1 MEWGVRSKHYYAERL
16 SRTPA
21 FQEFLSSNIL
31 EVTNEEYQSLSRQ
44 CIEYLQGE
52 INEVA
57 PSSHNS
63 YVAWLSTWNKCFD
76 HAAKT
81 AGIVIKE

>member
-1 MEWGVRSKHYYAERL
+1 MNWGVRTKFYYAERL

-63 YVAWLSTWNKCFD
+63 YVAWLTSWNKCFD

-81 AGIVIKE
+81 AGIIIKE

>member
-1 MEWGVRSKHYYAERL
+1 MLSFFQYLQEQAEL
-16 SRTPA
+16 
-21 FQEFLSSNIL
+21 
-31 EVTNEEYQSLSRQ
+31 EEYQSLSRQ

-63 YVAWLSTWNKCFD
+63 YVAWLSSWNKCFD

-81 AGIVIKE
+81 AGIIIKE